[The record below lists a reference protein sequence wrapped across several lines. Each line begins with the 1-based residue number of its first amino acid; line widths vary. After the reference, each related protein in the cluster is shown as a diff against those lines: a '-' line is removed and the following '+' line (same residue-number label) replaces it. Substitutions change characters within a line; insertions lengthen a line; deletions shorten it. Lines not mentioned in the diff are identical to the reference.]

1 MEFSQD
7 DDAAAAAEVRAALF
21 RCGRL
26 LHPPRPRPP
35 GGRVAAAASA
45 AEGGEEAFYARV
57 RGLSYASALRRA
69 AGAARSGAIRDL
81 DFASDLVAKALRNTL
96 QNAYGGGRAGARGAK
111 TSGATGGGVRYGSG
125 GGGEAVR
132 PRQRARVRRAAD
144 RLST

>member
-7 DDAAAAAEVRAALF
+7 AAAEVRAALF

-35 GGRVAAAASA
+35 AAASA